1 MWPSPPSERLRPRD
15 LRGRRRGVRVGCL
28 PLLGLLVV
36 AVLGGAVAV
45 RTQCVAPHLTAAGG
59 ASASPAAPPVP
70 PDLFPDSG
78 RRAEESTY
86 LTFPEWYIVYSAEE
100 YARWIEAHPPSG
112 FPYFRSVGQYW
123 CGYNAV
129 FELTRQRYGF
139 NAGDHLMLVVI
150 GTSYTAEYGIRG
162 AYENTV
168 GRLTEWLSDGGET
181 EEDPELWRQTGTW
194 GAHPIRKWERK
205 LALSAEYAGK
215 AAYGWL
221 IGLATGAVYS
231 PDETQMLVWAENGPA
246 SRLARDSAVR
256 TERAVDAQSQLVVV
270 PRFTAFTRLIVATSP
285 APGEDPGRLLAVA
298 GNRELMLTAIAPRAW
313 RYDLAAGSPIFEQA
327 VLTDPDKKR
336 IAVSLPVA
344 DLLRIVSALQQ
355 AGVTIEHI
363 YDY

>member
-1 MWPSPPSERLRPRD
+1 
-15 LRGRRRGVRVGCL
+15 
-28 PLLGLLVV
+28 
-36 AVLGGAVAV
+36 
-45 RTQCVAPHLTAAGG
+45 VAPHLTAAGG

-150 GTSYTAEYGIRG
+150 GTSYTVEYGIKG
-162 AYENTV
+162 GYENTV
-168 GRLTEWLSDGGET
+168 GRLTDWLSDGGDT
-181 EEDPELWRQTGTW
+181 EEDRFARQVAADYGEFLNQIPWYEYPFASRLAELWRQTGTW

-246 SRLARDSAVR
+246 SRLARDPAVR
-256 TERAVDAQSQLVVV
+256 TERTVDGQSQLVVV